1 MPLWVGAGGATGV
14 EVVRVD
20 DVTRVDDV
28 IREDVGVGNT
38 FVEFTP
44 MQTARCC
51 FSARS
56 LYKLLSQLDPTH
68 GFQSVRLDMA
78 IPASE
83 AILAQL
89 RPVECVSGANSI
101 EIGISYSL

>member
-1 MPLWVGAGGATGV
+1 M

-28 IREDVGVGNT
+28 IREDVGVGDT

-44 MQTARCC
+44 MQTACCC

-56 LYKLLSQLDPTH
+56 LYKPSSQLDPTYR
-68 GFQSVRLDMA
+68 FQSVRLDKA

-83 AILAQL
+83 AIFVQL
-89 RPVECVSGANSI
+89 GPVECVSRANSI
-101 EIGISYSL
+101 EIGVSYSL